1 MRSRTS
7 RRKFLLT
14 IGAAAPALAAV
25 ASNLLHAAEGT
36 TGSAAQQSAGTAS
49 TGGPF
54 TLPPLGYAYEAL
66 EPTIDAQTMRLHH
79 GKHHA
84 AYVENL
90 NKAIAAHPEL
100 ANWSLEKL
108 LTNLSAVP
116 ASAQTAVRNHGGGHW
131 NHTFF
136 WKLMTPGG
144 AKQPSGELADAI
156 QSTFGDFANFKRLF
170 EEAGAKVF
178 GSGWVWL
185 VRTPEGKLQIT
196 TTPNQDTPISSGLT
210 PVLGNDVWEHAYY
223 LKYQNRRGEYL
234 KAWWNVVNWDVAAAN
249 FAQK

>member
-1 MRSRTS
+1 MSFRTS

-14 IGAAAPALAAV
+14 LGAAAPALSAV
-25 ASNLLHAAEGT
+25 ASQLVHAAQST
-36 TGSAAQQSAGTAS
+36 TGIVSQQPSTPPAS
-49 TGGPF
+49 GPF
-54 TLPPLGYAYEAL
+54 SLPPLGYPYDAL
-66 EPTIDAQTMRLHH
+66 EPTIDEKTMQLHH
-79 GKHHA
+79 SKHHA
-84 AYVENL
+84 GYVDNI
-90 NKAIAAHPEL
+90 NKAIASHPEL
-100 ANWSLEKL
+100 SGWSLEKL
-108 LTNLSAVP
+108 LTNLSVIP
-116 ASAQTAVRNHGGGHW
+116 ASVQTAVRNHGGGHW

-144 AKQPSGELADAI
+144 SKQPSGELADAI
-156 QSTFGDFANFKRLF
+156 QSAFGDFANFKRLF

-185 VRTPEGKLQIT
+185 VRTPEGKLEIT
-196 TTPNQDTPISSGLT
+196 TTPNQDTPISSGHT
-210 PVLGNDVWEHAYY
+210 PILGNDVWEHAYY